1 MPHTIQMTLI
11 QKPSSNKLT
20 KSLRTSST
28 NQVSFRNTTNSNI
41 RNVGLNML
49 NLAALKKSGGCSSCG
64 GG

>member
-11 QKPSSNKLT
+11 QKSSSNKLR

-28 NQVSFRNTTNSNI
+28 NQIAFRNNANSNI

-49 NLAALKKSGGCSSCG
+49 NLAALKKYGGCSSCG

>member
-1 MPHTIQMTLI
+1 MTLV

-20 KSLRTSST
+20 KSLRTPAT
-28 NQVSFRNTTNSNI
+28 NQVAFRNITNSNI

-49 NLAALKKSGGCSSCG
+49 NLSALKRSGGCSSCG